1 MNDAGCPMCA
11 EIGAHCG
18 RHDETGAFDVSD
30 TPECDRCAQ
39 SAGLCRRH
47 AHGILPQ
54 LAQPFW
60 YRQAHSGLW
69 TDEKENAVKDA
80 ATLKAERRER
90 MKAKRRAELK
100 ALMSDLGH
108 LPPAA

>member
-1 MNDAGCPMCA
+1 MMDGCPMCA

-18 RHDETGAFDVSD
+18 RHEESVESSLTPD
-30 TPECDRCAQ
+30 TPECHRCAR
-39 SAGLCRRH
+39 SLGLCRRH
-47 AHGILPQ
+47 RRGILPQ

-60 YRQAHSGLW
+60 YRHAHSGLW
-69 TDEKENAVKDA
+69 TDEKENAIKDA

-90 MKAKRRAELK
+90 LKLKRQREMRALL
-100 ALMSDLGH
+100 AS